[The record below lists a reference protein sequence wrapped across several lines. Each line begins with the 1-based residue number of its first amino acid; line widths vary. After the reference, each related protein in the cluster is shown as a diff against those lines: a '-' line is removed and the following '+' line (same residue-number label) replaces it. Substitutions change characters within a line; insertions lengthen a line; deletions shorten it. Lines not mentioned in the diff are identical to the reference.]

1 MIESRGGACSVSTEK
16 NYKLMKKEALFYEKN
31 SDGTVKCNLCPHHC
45 SIKPNCCGVCRVRK
59 NIDGILYSTSYG
71 LTCSVRFDPVEKKP
85 LYHYYPGK
93 EILSVGGFGCNLH
106 CVFCQ
111 NYHISQIDDLES
123 TVCDTITPAEL
134 AKLYKKERNSCG
146 FSFTYNEPTVNY
158 EFIYETAKEACLQQI
173 PVALVTN
180 GFINQEP
187 LKKLLPYVNALNVDV
202 KSFSDE
208 FYRKQ
213 TGGRLLPVLETIKT
227 AKAQNKHIEI
237 TFLAINGLNDSPS
250 ELNNMVNWIAENVG
264 KDTPFHISRYFPNY
278 KLKTAPTPKN
288 VLIQLYEIASKR
300 LDFVYLGNVS
310 DSEYLKTKCPSCH
323 AVLVERNGYHSK
335 VTGLTDRGICAK
347 CGYSANF
354 VL

>member
-1 MIESRGGACSVSTEK
+1 
-16 NYKLMKKEALFYEKN
+16 MKTEALFYEKN

-45 SIKPNCCGVCRVRK
+45 LVKPNYYGACRVRK
-59 NIDGILYSTSYG
+59 NIEGVLYSTSYG
-71 LTCSVRFDPVEKKP
+71 LTCSIRFDPVEKKP

-93 EILSVGGFGCNLH
+93 DIFSVGGFGCNLH

-111 NYHISQIDDLES
+111 NYHISQINDIELS
-123 TVCDTITPAEL
+123 TRDIITPTEIT
-134 AKLYKKERNSCG
+134 KLYKKERNNCG

-158 EFIYETAKEACLQQI
+158 EFIYETAKEVYLQQI

-187 LKKLLPYVNALNVDV
+187 LKKLLPYINALNVDL

-208 FYRKQ
+208 FYQKQ

-227 AKAQNKHIEI
+227 AKAQGKHIEI
-237 TFLAINGLNDSPS
+237 TFLAINGLNDSTS
-250 ELNNMVNWIAENVG
+250 ELNLMVDWIANNVG

-278 KLKTAPTPKN
+278 KLKIAPTPVD

-300 LDFVYLGNVS
+300 LDFAYLGNIS
-310 DSEYLKTKCPSCH
+310 DSEYSKTRCPNCH
-323 AVLVERNGYHSK
+323 TVLVERNGYYPK
-335 VTGLTDRGICAK
+335 VIGLTDKGTCVK
-347 CGYSANF
+347 CGNSANF
-354 VL
+354 IL